1 MFSPPLIALTELQR
15 VPIVTN
21 KIPCLKPVCI
31 AAVSVAPVV
40 GGAIGRAF
48 AGLEG
53 TGPNKLTQQKFP
65 KAGREPEKFAT
76 GFVWPMASNPL
87 LLDRRKLGNMSASV
101 ERPDRLTKNSI
112 EVIVGHTPLIR
123 LRRTTRELPPG
134 VEVLAKAEHLNPG
147 GSVKDRPALAMI
159 LAGERDGTLRP
170 GMTIL
175 DATSGNTGIA
185 YAMIG
190 AARGYPVTL
199 CLPKNAGRQRKR
211 ILDSF
216 GVKVIQTDPLQSTD
230 GAQVIARA
238 MFEKEPDKYFYPD
251 QYNNEANWRAHYES
265 TAPEIWEQTEGRITH
280 FIAGLGT
287 SGTFVGVARRLKE
300 FNPKIRAISM
310 QPDSPL
316 HGLEGLKH
324 MATAMVPG
332 IYDPALADEN
342 VEVST
347 EDAQQ
352 MVRRLAEEEGLFV
365 GTSSGANVFAAL
377 RLART
382 LARNAVV
389 VTILCDRGE
398 RYVD

>member
-1 MFSPPLIALTELQR
+1 LLLLLLRLLRVLFETRSGEHLQR
-15 VPIVTN
+15 ER
-21 KIPCLKPVCI
+21 
-31 AAVSVAPVV
+31 APD
-40 GGAIGRAF
+40 
-48 AGLEG
+48 LE
-53 TGPNKLTQQKFP
+53 LAQQKFSKDP
-65 KAGREPEKFAT
+65 VANLKRIWRPVLFCLQHRT
-76 GFVWPMASNPL
+76 
-87 LLDRRKLGNMSASV
+87 LGLNYGSLEIMSTRVIEQRDHGIS
-101 ERPDRLTKNSI
+101 RDSI
-112 EVIVGHTPLIR
+112 ELIVGNTPLIR
-123 LRRTTRELPPG
+123 LRRITSALPPE
-134 VEVLAKAEHLNPG
+134 VEVLVKAEHLNPG

-159 LAGERDGTLRP
+159 LAGERAGTLRP

-199 CLPKNAGRQRKR
+199 CLPGNAGRPRKR
-211 ILDSF
+211 ILYSY
-216 GVKVIQTDPLQSTD
+216 GVNVIETDPLQSTD

-251 QYNNEANWRAHYES
+251 QYNNDANWRAHYES

-300 FNPKIRAISM
+300 FNPQIHLISM

-324 MATAMVPG
+324 MGTAMVPG
-332 IYDPALADEN
+332 IYDPTLADGN

-347 EDAQQ
+347 DDAQQ
-352 MVRRLAEEEGLFV
+352 MSRRLAEEEGLLV

-377 RLART
+377 RMART
-382 LARNAVV
+382 LTRTAVV
-389 VTILCDRGE
+389 ATILCDRGE
-398 RYVD
+398 KYLE